1 MDSTPST
8 VATFQSIKSAEDK
21 KMAATGDPST
31 YGPPSTRVSR
41 STSVNTIP
49 DDESVAHVRI
59 DEEIA
64 NSMLAD
70 TEMERRITY
79 KRPALARMSKQ
90 HSGGKR
96 KGHQASEI

>member
-1 MDSTPST
+1 
-8 VATFQSIKSAEDK
+8 
-21 KMAATGDPST
+21 MAATGDPST
-31 YGPPSTRVSR
+31 YGPPSTRVFKVYQCKR
-41 STSVNTIP
+41 IP
-49 DDESVAHVRI
+49 DDESVLCVRI

-70 TEMERRITY
+70 TEMERRKTY